1 MPVLWLLQGLL
12 FPWSVESW
20 VLNFSEFVVFLLFYS
35 TFHTNH
41 WSGQLVH
48 LILLSKPKIYSWI
61 FLPFC
66 FLHPFLG
73 SNSITWIFKK
83 IESRVSVW
91 SGQRPVRIELFW
103 PSTCFC
109 VFHCFLKAKSPELT
123 LLEIGF
129 FNFESRALILGET
142 FRLIPLAFLNLG
154 FETGTAFGGAW
165 Y

>member
-1 MPVLWLLQGLL
+1 MLWLLQGLL

-20 VLNFSEFVVFLLFYS
+20 VLNFSVFVVFLLFYS
-35 TFHTNH
+35 IFHTNY

-48 LILLSKPKIYSWI
+48 LILLSKRKIY

-66 FLHPFLG
+66 SLHLFLG

-91 SGQRPVRIELFW
+91 SGQRPVRIELFR
-103 PSTCFC
+103 PSTCFR

-123 LLEIGF
+123 LLKIGF
-129 FNFESRALILGET
+129 FNFESKALILGET